1 MQDLIKGCEPT
12 LAALCFFEV
21 FLMNTGQQTT
31 HIPVKTKSAHKKTAQ
46 RRAVE
51 ETPKNWTILNKKRD
65 RLQLPASKSAFL
77 SR

>member
-46 RRAVE
+46 R
-51 ETPKNWTILNKKRD
+51 
-65 RLQLPASKSAFL
+65 
-77 SR
+77 